1 LFKDPVH
8 KKYLEYI
15 GLGAEIAV
23 ALSVPILAGY
33 WADTFFETSP
43 ILLLAGIGVGIVMM
57 LGIFSKVIRNM
68 GKMD

>member
-23 ALSVPILAGY
+23 ALSLPILAGY
-33 WADTFFETSP
+33 WADTVYNTSP
-43 ILLLAGIGVGIVMM
+43 FLLLAGIGVGILIMI
-57 LGIFSKVIRNM
+57 GIFSRIIRNM
-68 GKMD
+68 GKME